1 MAASTALTHAPPIHA
16 TLAQALLDAVRAQ
29 PWHEARDRRRG
40 GAPFT
45 HPPSLDLAVAVFPR
59 SGPPAWANVLFS
71 RELPE
76 GIAAQIDDRAGAV
89 ANIAYL
95 ADVVDAAGT
104 SIAWQPGSDWQQI
117 AFPPL
122 AGCGPHRF
130 VAPYPASVIKLMVVV
145 AVARLVADGSSAWH
159 ERWTH
164 AGETRRVAEWCE
176 PMITVSS
183 NEATS
188 ALVALLHDRGLI
200 RRAGAGAAERE
211 VHNGLHTLFAQQG
224 LGTLRLANTR
234 ASGGWGNRDGAGVGQ
249 LQMTAWDTLRL
260 LWRLQ
265 PTPAPWLPDGAAPM
279 LPDSGRTQIMAW
291 LAAQQLHQVLS
302 TQSLRHLPGWQ
313 PGIAGEFAH
322 KTGTTES
329 YAADAGRVALPGGG
343 HFLIALTTSLGSC
356 SAPHPEAAC
365 DWRIAQLGAAVER
378 RLANTVPE

>member
-1 MAASTALTHAPPIHA
+1 MAAPTAPTTLTHA
-16 TLAQALLDAVRAQ
+16 TLAQALLQAVRAQ

-59 SGPPAWANVLFS
+59 QGATAWANVLFS
-71 RELPE
+71 REWPQ
-76 GIAAQIDDRAGAV
+76 GIVAQIDARAGAV
-89 ANIAYL
+89 SNIAYL

-104 SIAWQPGSDWQQI
+104 SIAWQPGSDWQAISFQT
-117 AFPPL
+117 L
-122 AGCGPHRF
+122 YGDGPQRF

-145 AVARLVADGSSAWH
+145 GVARLVADGSTSWH

-164 AGETRRVAEWCE
+164 GGQTRRVADWCE
-176 PMITVSS
+176 PMLTLSS

-200 RRAGAGAAERE
+200 RREGPPGADRE
-211 VHNGLHTLFAQQG
+211 VHNGLHTLLAQQG

-234 ASGGWGNRDGAGVGQ
+234 PSGGWGNRDGAGVGQ

-265 PTPAPWLPDGAAPM
+265 PTPAPWLPDGAAPL
-279 LPDSGRTQIMAW
+279 LPDSGREQVMAW
-291 LAAQQLHQVLS
+291 LAAQQLNQVLS
-302 TQSLRHLPGWQ
+302 TSSLRHLPDWRA
-313 PGIAGEFAH
+313 GIAGPFAH

-329 YAADAGRVALPGGG
+329 YAADAGRVELPDGG
-343 HFLIALTTSLGSC
+343 HCLIALTSSLGSC
-356 SAPHPEAAC
+356 SAPHPDAAC
-365 DWRIAQLGAAVER
+365 DWRIAQLGAAVEQWVATAR
-378 RLANTVPE
+378 AA